1 MRQFTLFL
9 IFIVGLASPVW
20 ANDYKR
26 EPGSFAV
33 STQLG
38 EWTDSARSR
47 SVPYKI
53 YYPKEADGERPVV
66 IFSHGLG
73 GSREGSEYLGQ
84 HLASYGYIGVHI
96 QHPGSDES
104 LWRGKEKPLE
114 ALRDFFK
121 DPANMI
127 EQSRLRFE
135 DLPFALDS
143 ISELNESDA
152 TLKGRFDLA
161 RIGMSG
167 HSFGAHSTMAA
178 SGQVY
183 GTPARALS
191 YGDARIKASIAYSP
205 SPPLRRTDYDVVYG
219 KIAVPIFH
227 MTGTDDGDPVNARM
241 SPEDRTTPYK
251 QISATDQFLLVLA
264 GGDHM
269 IFSGRRTRGVAPKP
283 SDPRHLDIIR
293 MGSIA
298 FWDAYLL
305 DDSAARKWLTKG
317 GFAEAVGKDGTFE
330 QKVK

>member
-1 MRQFTLFL
+1 MRRFSVALLFL
-9 IFIVGLASPVW
+9 IAFATPLW
-20 ANDYKR
+20 AGDYKR
-26 EPGSFAV
+26 EPGQFQV

-38 EWTDSARSR
+38 EWTDSKRSR
-47 SVPYKI
+47 SIPYKV
-53 YYPKEADGERPVV
+53 YYAPEAKGERPVV

-84 HLASYGYIGVHI
+84 HLASYGYICVHI

-104 LWRGKEKPLE
+104 LWRGKENPLQ
-114 ALRDFFK
+114 ALKDFFT
-121 DPANMI
+121 DPANAI

-143 ISELNESDA
+143 IAELNDSDA
-152 TLKGRFDLA
+152 SLKGRFDLDHV
-161 RIGMSG
+161 GMSG

-183 GTPARALS
+183 GTPARALT
-191 YGDARIKASIAYSP
+191 YGDPRIKASIAYSP

-227 MTGTDDGDPVNARM
+227 MTGTEDGDPVNRGM

-251 QISATDQFLLVLA
+251 HISTTDQLLLVLA

-317 GFAEAVGKDGTFE
+317 DFAEAVGKDGTFE
-330 QKVK
+330 LKLK

>member
-1 MRQFTLFL
+1 MRSLRLALLFL
-9 IFIVGLASPVW
+9 VVLATPLW
-20 ANDYKR
+20 ADDYKR
-26 EPGSFAV
+26 EAGSYSV

-38 EWTDSARSR
+38 EWNDAKRSR
-47 SVPYKI
+47 TVPYKV
-53 YYPKEADGERPVV
+53 YYAPEASGERPVV

-73 GSREGSEYLGQ
+73 GSREGSVYLGE
-84 HLASYGYIGVHI
+84 HLASYGYICVHI

-104 LWRGKEKPLE
+104 LWRGKENPLG
-114 ALRDFFK
+114 ALQDFFK
-121 DPANMI
+121 DTMNMI

-143 ISELNESDA
+143 ITEMNKSDA
-152 TLKGRFDLA
+152 TLKGRFDLD
-161 RIGMSG
+161 RVGMSG

-178 SGQVY
+178 SGQTY

-191 YGDARIKASIAYSP
+191 YGDSRIKASIAYSP

-241 SPEDRTTPYK
+241 SPEDRQTPYR
-251 QISATDQFLLVLA
+251 QIATTDQMLLVLS

-269 IFSGRRTRGVAPKP
+269 IFSGRRTRGVEPKP

-305 DDSAARKWLTKG
+305 DDQGARKWLTKG

-330 QKVK
+330 LKLK